1 LRAID
6 EAEREVSSLPPELPD
21 EPIDLQV
28 KRASLY
34 STLVAPAEAGPRWA
48 RVALSPEASPAVRE
62 KAAGY
67 LASHA
72 DVGLAARTIEELGRQ
87 GAPGVDVPLL
97 RGVLAERLDDGDAP
111 GM

>member
-1 LRAID
+1 
-6 EAEREVSSLPPELPD
+6 
-21 EPIDLQV
+21 
-28 KRASLY
+28 
-34 STLVAPAEAGPRWA
+34 
-48 RVALSPEASPAVRE
+48 VALSPEASPAIRE

-97 RGVLAERLDDGDAP
+97 RGVLAERLDDGDGPAL
-111 GM
+111 